1 LICDSID
8 IIQTCG
14 LKVLFVYEEGKEEM
28 IDILMQRDLPLSGKV
43 CSFSSAALVARQR
56 LA

>member
-1 LICDSID
+1 MRFYRYY
-8 IIQTCG
+8 TNMWPEG
-14 LKVLFVYEEGKEEM
+14 VVVFVYEEWKEEM